1 MAESL
6 KVKAIVE
13 YDGTDYQGFQVQA
26 AVPTVQGTLEEGLRA
41 VAGEA
46 IRVVGS
52 GRTDT
57 GVHAQG
63 QVVHFEVK
71 WGHALSVLQRAWNAH
86 LPRDIAVRDLE
97 MAPAGFHARFSAL
110 SREYRYSIY
119 VGPERRPLLE
129 RFAYHVP
136 QALDTR
142 SMAEAACLLCGRHDF
157 SAFGRPPFGTN
168 AVRTVY
174 RAIWQGQGEMLYFD
188 ITGDAFLRHM
198 VRIIVG
204 TLLLVGLGRLT
215 ARDARAILQSRDL
228 NHPSAAA
235 PPCGLC
241 LMRVN
246 YR

>member
-26 AVPTVQGTLEEGLRA
+26 AAPTVQGALEKGLRA
-41 VAGEA
+41 VAGEP
-46 IRVVGS
+46 IRVIGS
-52 GRTDT
+52 GRTDA

-63 QVVHFEVK
+63 QVVHFDIK
-71 WGHALSVLQRAWNAH
+71 WGHALPALQRAWNAH
-86 LPRDIAVRDLE
+86 LPTDIAVRGLE
-97 MAPAGFHARFSAL
+97 IAPAGFHARFSAQ

-119 VGPERRPLLE
+119 AGQERSPLLE
-129 RFAYHVP
+129 RFAHHLP
-136 QALDTR
+136 QALDVLA
-142 SMAEAACLLCGRHDF
+142 MAEAARELCGRHDF
-157 SAFGRPPFGTN
+157 SAFGRPPSGTN

-174 RAIWQGQGEMLYFD
+174 RAVWQRQGEMLYFD

-204 TLLLVGLGRLT
+204 TLLLVGMGRLT
-215 ARDARAILQSRDL
+215 APDVRAILQSRDL
-228 NHPSAAA
+228 DHPQAAA

-241 LMRVN
+241 LMQVN